1 MGKLKVNTTIQ
12 KPSASPSKSNLRRVK
27 PLWYVYA
34 IECDNASV
42 YIGQT
47 RDLTQRWAQHLKG
60 RGARWTRKY
69 KPLRLFYSEEC
80 KSYLASRKRERE
92 LKKTKGRNFLKTIL
106 KKTDLQAGKS
116 IKKVHSGGII
126 MAESKSELLTAGNI
140 AKVLSVSDAKVKK
153 VIQELAIKPAAKKG
167 VCNYYSKDTVSR
179 IKAALK

>member
-1 MGKLKVNTTIQ
+1 MSKNKISHI
-12 KPSASPSKSNLRRVK
+12 KPS
-27 PLWYVYA
+27 WYVYA
-34 IECDNASV
+34 IECNNASV

-92 LKKTKGRNFLKTIL
+92 LKKTKGRNFLKTML
-106 KKTDLQAGKS
+106 KTTDLQAGKS

-153 VIQELAIKPAAKKG
+153 VIQEFGIKPVAKKG
-167 VCNYYSKDTVSR
+167 VCNYYSKDTVAR
-179 IKAALK
+179 VKAALK